1 MDTGFVEATTQHSLV
16 NEGVPVLDHP
26 VPPSTSPYEDDDNVD
41 VGALLRQL
49 ARLILRR
56 RINPSVTYL
65 GRVTLHYFDE
75 EAAAEGEEP
84 FRLIVIPR
92 LRLPVDTEARS
103 EPEPLES
110 SSDEDEQEDFA
121 S

>member
-1 MDTGFVEATTQHSLV
+1 MDTVEVEPSGQPYEN
-16 NEGVPVLDHP
+16 NEVPAHADSD
-26 VPPSTSPYEDDDNVD
+26 PPSTSPYEDDENVD

-49 ARLILRR
+49 ARLIIGR

-84 FRLIVIPR
+84 FRLIVLPR

-103 EPEPLES
+103 EPEPLEE
-110 SSDEDEQEDFA
+110 SSDEDDSETDF